1 MDLPLRLQYAA
12 DSFHEKVVTS
22 PSPRSSH
29 LRNSNSLMHLLA
41 SLDSHLQ
48 MKNPKGGLHCSCR
61 PKSNLYSCVFHLQTH
76 QIEASTKA
84 SGHKILQLTIVVII
98 GLAWVQYVS
107 GYLDTTSDTAW
118 RIMRHTLPVALKQRC
133 YYYRCLHGPT
143 SPVSICC

>member
-1 MDLPLRLQYAA
+1 MDLPLRFQYAA
-12 DSFHEKVVTS
+12 DNFHEKVVTS

-29 LRNSNSLMHLLA
+29 LRSSNSLMHLLA

-61 PKSNLYSCVFHLQTH
+61 PQSYLYSCVFHLQTH

-84 SGHKILQLTIVVII
+84 SGHKILQLTIGVII

-107 GYLDTTSDTAW
+107 GPSDSTKSSIEAALIIELDTTQS
-118 RIMRHTLPVALKQRC
+118 TLEYMV
-133 YYYRCLHGPT
+133 
-143 SPVSICC
+143 